1 MGISFVLGRN
11 CRRLIYDCF
20 VPVIAEPLMAS
31 RQTVSAGFRFRKSYR
46 ELPFCK
52 GYLVS
57 NMFRVV
63 RGMRIVARPACASFH
78 KFIDMDKM
86 QVPVAVSE
94 IRQRFGCFIFGN
106 GLFMTHEAK
115 LVIIR
120 VIARVE
126 EFREILAQHPEVP
139 GSMGVVTTRAIALFN
154 GSVVVGIVRQNRL
167 HVRDRTVLT
176 AIFPIM
182 AA

>member
-1 MGISFVLGRN
+1 
-11 CRRLIYDCF
+11 
-20 VPVIAEPLMAS
+20 MAS

-52 GYLVS
+52 GHLVA
-57 NMFRVV
+57 NMFRIV
-63 RGMRIVARPACASFH
+63 RGMRVVARPARASFH

-86 QVPVAVSE
+86 QVLVAVSE
-94 IRQRFGCFIFGN
+94 IRQRSGHFILGN
-106 GLFMTHEAK
+106 GLFMTHETK

-126 EFREILAQHPEVP
+126 EFRETLAQHPEVL
-139 GSMGVVTTRAIALFN
+139 GSMGVVTARAIALFN
-154 GSVVVGIVRQNRL
+154 GSMVVGIVRQNRL
-167 HVRDRTVLT
+167 HVRDRAVLT
-176 AIFPIM
+176 AILPIM